1 MEKSAREES
10 CLNETFRALNM
21 IHLTLLRY
29 KIHGTDQD
37 PLCEQQLDFIFCC
50 FDYRWDGFQ

>member
-10 CLNETFRALNM
+10 CLTNETLRALNT

-37 PLCEQQLDFIFCC
+37 PLCEQQ
-50 FDYRWDGFQ
+50 